1 MSEIGPR
8 FTLNLIKIFEGALG
22 GITLYENPRYQTPN
36 AVRRRG
42 GKREEGG
49 GRRRGDLVV
58 AAVEELNVL
67 VILLRLYKLYPFN
80 IN

>member
-36 AVRRRG
+36 AVRGR
-42 GKREEGG
+42 EGG
-49 GRRRGDLVV
+49 RGDLVFGD
-58 AAVEELNVL
+58 LNVL
-67 VILLRLYKLYPFN
+67 HGDTFVAS